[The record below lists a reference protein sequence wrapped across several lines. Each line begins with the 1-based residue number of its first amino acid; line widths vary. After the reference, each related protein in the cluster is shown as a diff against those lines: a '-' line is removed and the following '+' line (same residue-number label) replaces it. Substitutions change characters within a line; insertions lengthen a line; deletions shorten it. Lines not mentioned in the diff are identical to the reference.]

1 MNYDKELIDGFI
13 EETTDVIDEVEPS
26 LIELSKNTGSTT
38 EIDREL
44 LNAIFRLFHSM
55 KSSAAFLGFENIAH
69 LTHVAESLIQEI
81 REDRL
86 VLTPSMAS
94 TLCSTTD
101 IITEILNHIKE
112 TGDDRGF
119 EDRIADN
126 ISALSAHGSETP
138 PSKKHSPTPTPK
150 NKNQA
155 ATAEKA
161 QREHKNPELI
171 SPEMHDTFITEANEQ
186 LDLLEQSFLEL
197 ESEGYNEKIIQTAYR
212 TMHSFKGNCS
222 FMGFS
227 DPEKYSHLLES
238 ILTGIRE
245 KKVDFSSDNIAFLLE
260 ALDLLRGT
268 VSKISQDSQNSS
280 IPNLDTYTELMTDVF
295 APCFEDQDDGDS
307 TPATPA
313 PGKQVTVQD
322 THKKTEAG
330 NVDTPQKKQGKS
342 PAGLRTMVRNDI
354 RVKLDKLDEIINLT
368 GELVIAES
376 MVTRSPL
383 VEHIEDENYNRAV
396 HQLRRICSELQD
408 SSMALR
414 MIPLSSTFR
423 KMIRVVHDLSQK
435 VNKKIDLSIVG
446 EDTEVDKT
454 VIELIGDPLV
464 HIIRNSCDHGL
475 EPPHERTE
483 AKKSETGR
491 IQIEGRHEGG
501 EVWIIIEDDGRG
513 LDREKILNK
522 ALSNGLLTQESADS
536 MTDDEIYKLIFE
548 PGFSTAESISDVSGR
563 GVGMDVVKKNIE
575 KMSGEIDIRSTPGKG
590 SAFIIRIP
598 LTLAIID
605 GMLIRIGDNK
615 YTIPTLS
622 IKRSITCTQDMINYS
637 PEGNE
642 ILNIDDGFL
651 PIIKL
656 GAVLRQKDAI
666 QDTTQGIVIIV
677 EQGTRQIALLAD
689 EIIGQQQTVIKGL
702 SEYLGKARG
711 TSGCT
716 ILGDGSVSLILDI
729 RSLMEIADE
738 MSEQDKTKPVTL

>member
-26 LIELSKNTGSTT
+26 LIELSKSTDSAT
-38 EIDREL
+38 DIDREL

-94 TLCSTTD
+94 TLCKTTD

-119 EDRIADN
+119 EDRIEDN

-138 PSKKHSPTPTPK
+138 PSQNESSTPAPKEKNRSATPETGQKK
-150 NKNQA
+150 
-155 ATAEKA
+155 
-161 QREHKNPELI
+161 HKNPELI

-245 KKVDFSSDNIAFLLE
+245 RKVDFSSDNIAFLLE

-295 APCFEDQDDGDS
+295 APCFEDQDDGDC
-307 TPATPA
+307 ALAA
-313 PGKQVTVQD
+313 PTSGKQETVQD
-322 THKKTEAG
+322 THKKTAAG
-330 NVDTPQKKQGKS
+330 DVNTPQKQGKS

-376 MVTRSPL
+376 MVTRNPL
-383 VEHIEDENYNRAV
+383 VAHIEDENYNRAV

-475 EPPHERTE
+475 ESPHERTE

-513 LDREKILNK
+513 LDRDKILNK
-522 ALSNGLLTQESADS
+522 AISNGLVNEDSADS

-642 ILNIDDGFL
+642 ILNIDNGFL

-677 EQGTRQIALLAD
+677 EQGAQQIALLAD

-738 MSEQDKTKPVTL
+738 MSEQNKRKSVPF